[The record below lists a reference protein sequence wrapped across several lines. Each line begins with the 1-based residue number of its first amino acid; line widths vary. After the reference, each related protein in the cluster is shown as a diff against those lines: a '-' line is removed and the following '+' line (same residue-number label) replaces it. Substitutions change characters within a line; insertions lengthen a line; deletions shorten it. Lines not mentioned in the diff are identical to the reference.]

1 MTTNLTPCPD
11 CGKPSNNGRICRLCE
26 SEDAMHEAL
35 TQRPAAQTERDILND
50 SAWIAGAKFGW
61 NCGVEGTRDL
71 LNQCIEQRIKDRV
84 EARASLP
91 ASQQA
96 TPEPVGEP
104 VYMTASAFVDGQPY
118 TWREVSKA
126 LYDSQPEK
134 WRRILYARPAPG
146 VPEDVQR
153 DAERYRFI
161 RDANRSDCITRGISL
176 HTMESLDEYV
186 DAAME
191 DETAALAAAQAKQ

>member
-1 MTTNLTPCPD
+1 MTTELTKAAQQALEQLEFLNACYPH
-11 CGKPSNNGRICRLCE
+11 KTAA
-26 SEDAMHEAL
+26 DAIAALQAAL

-50 SAWIAGAKFGW
+50 SAWIAVAKFGW

-91 ASQQA
+91 APQQA

-146 VPEDVQR
+146 VPE
-153 DAERYRFI
+153 AW
-161 RDANRSDCITRGISL
+161 
-176 HTMESLDEYV
+176 DEGYKQGV
-186 DAAME
+186 E
-191 DETAALAAAQAKQ
+191 DERTSEANIGVAGFGAKVAPARQNPYRAAAQAKQ